1 MTTAPQRDATTAPPP
16 HGATTTVP
24 HLVPGAQPESLE
36 PEERRVTAGVSADD
50 VTLTLGAIFAGVSA
64 TALIYF
70 WLAPFSGLL
79 GFVVCSFVMF
89 LAFFAVLV
97 WLDGDGP
104 AVRDRLVGA
113 IVHGLAFLL
122 LLALGF
128 VVFFTLFRGWK
139 ALVHLNFFTQDL
151 TRAGPLEP
159 LTVGGALHAVVGTLE
174 QIALALIITVPLG
187 LVCALFLSELRGGF
201 TRFVRTVVEAMT
213 ALPSIVAGLFIYA
226 TVLLILGFEKSGF
239 AASLAISVM
248 MLPIMIRAA
257 DVVLRLVPGNLK
269 EASLAL
275 GASRWRTVR
284 TVVLPTARPG
294 LATAIILA
302 TARGVGETS
311 PVLLTAGYSAALN
324 ANPFKGPQVSLP
336 LATFTLIKSPQPNVV
351 ARGFGTA
358 ALLLAL
364 VLMLFIVARLI
375 GGRGPQDLS
384 PRQQR
389 ARARASAR
397 DAARFSRRHPP
408 QPILPGIS
416 LFPPPHYGPP
426 VYYGPAFPVDSTMPA
441 PAPVAH
447 PTMPD
452 PTSPVERVTP
462 ASAAPEQRS
471 TPAPI
476 PPVESTDD
484 PASVTGGSTT
494 RNEEE

>member
-1 MTTAPQRDATTAPPP
+1 M
-16 HGATTTVP
+16 TTVP
-24 HLVPGAQPESLE
+24 HLVPGVRPEPVE
-36 PEERRVTAGVSADD
+36 PEERRVTATVSSAD
-50 VTLTLGAIFAGVSA
+50 VTIALGALIAGISA
-64 TALIYF
+64 TALIYY
-70 WLAPFSGLL
+70 WLAPFSGAL
-79 GFVVCSFVMF
+79 GFVVVSFFMF
-89 LAFFAVLV
+89 LAFYASLV

-113 IVHGLAFLL
+113 IVHGLAALL
-122 LLALGF
+122 LLALF
-128 VVFFTLFRGWK
+128 CVVGFTLAKGYK
-139 ALVHLNFFTQDL
+139 ALVHWNFFTQDL
-151 TRAGPLEP
+151 QLAGPLQP

-174 QIALALIITVPLG
+174 QIGLALIITVPLG
-187 LVCALFLSELRGGF
+187 LLCALFLSELRGGF

-226 TVLLILGFEKSGF
+226 TVLLILGFDKSGF

-275 GASRWRTVR
+275 GASRWKTVR

-324 ANPFKGPQVSLP
+324 TDPFHGPQVSLP

-358 ALLLAL
+358 ALLLGL
-364 VLMLFIVARLI
+364 VLILFIIARVA

-389 ARARASAR
+389 ARARQSAR
-397 DAARFSRRHPP
+397 DVSRFARH
-408 QPILPGIS
+408 
-416 LFPPPHYGPP
+416 H
-426 VYYGPAFPVDSTMPA
+426 PA
-441 PAPVAH
+441 PAPQPVLPGIELYPARL
-447 PTMPD
+447 PAAVVV
-452 PTSPVERVTP
+452 TST
-462 ASAAPEQRS
+462 
-471 TPAPI
+471 T
-476 PPVESTDD
+476 
-484 PASVTGGSTT
+484 SVGTSTT
-494 RNEEE
+494 RDEEQ

>member
-1 MTTAPQRDATTAPPP
+1 MTTVVPSAPMPETGPTTAAEMTLP
-16 HGATTTVP
+16 HVVTGTRAEP
-24 HLVPGAQPESLE
+24 HE
-36 PEERRVTAGVSADD
+36 PEVRRTTSGVSADD
-50 VTLTLGAIFAGVSA
+50 VTLALGAGVAGVSA
-64 TALIYF
+64 TALIFYF
-70 WLAPFSGLL
+70 LAPFSGLL
-79 GFVVCSFVMF
+79 GFVVVSFLMF
-89 LAFFAVLV
+89 LAFYAALV

-113 IVHGLAFLL
+113 TVHGLAVLL
-122 LLALGF
+122 LMVLLF
-128 VVFFTLFRGWK
+128 VVTFTLFRGYR
-139 ALVHLNFFTQDL
+139 ALVHVNFFTQDL

-159 LTVGGALHAVVGTLE
+159 LTIGGALHAVVGTLE
-174 QIALALIITVPLG
+174 QIGLALIITVPLG
-187 LVCALFLSELRGGF
+187 LLCALFLSELRGGF
-201 TRFVRTVVEAMT
+201 PRFVRTVVEAMT

-248 MLPIMIRAA
+248 MLPIMIRAS

-302 TARGVGETS
+302 TARGIGETS

-324 ANPFKGPQVSLP
+324 ADPFHGPQVSLP

-364 VLMLFIVARLI
+364 VLLLFILARLI

-384 PRQQR
+384 NRQLR

-397 DAARFSRRHPP
+397 DAARFNRRRF
-408 QPILPGIS
+408 QPAT
-416 LFPPPHYGPP
+416 LFDAESGLE
-426 VYYGPAFPVDSTMPA
+426 GRLDSG
-441 PAPVAH
+441 
-447 PTMPD
+447 
-452 PTSPVERVTP
+452 
-462 ASAAPEQRS
+462 
-471 TPAPI
+471 
-476 PPVESTDD
+476 VESGLEVSR
-484 PASVTGGSTT
+484 A
-494 RNEEE
+494 RNEDQ